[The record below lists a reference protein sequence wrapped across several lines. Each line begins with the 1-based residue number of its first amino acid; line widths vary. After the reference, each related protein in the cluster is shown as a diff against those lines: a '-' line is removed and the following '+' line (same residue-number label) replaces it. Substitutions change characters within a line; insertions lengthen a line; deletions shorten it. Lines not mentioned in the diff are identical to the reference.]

1 MQCTTILY
9 MSNTFILSPSLLEVQ
24 GILWYWVY
32 PPVKLSHSF
41 RWHQSVQFER
51 KVTVECCHS
60 ACAHLTTVIHLH
72 VESCMHAT
80 WIAVRLVMRSTHPH
94 RHHSLFVHVIFRIS
108 DSRWWLL
115 RKCLGAFRDL
125 HYWTRLLEATG
136 YREREKKFLWNIL
149 IPNVT
154 G

>member
-24 GILWYWVY
+24 GILLYWVY
-32 PPVKLSHSF
+32 PPVKLSNSF

-60 ACAHLTTVIHLH
+60 ACAHPTNVIHLH
-72 VESCMHAT
+72 VESCMHAA
-80 WIAVRLVMRSTHPH
+80 WIAARLVMRSAHPR
-94 RHHSLFVHVIFRIS
+94 RHHCLFVHVIFRIS

-115 RKCLGAFRDL
+115 CKCLGEFRDL

-136 YREREKKFLWNIL
+136 HRQRKKVSIQDCY
-149 IPNVT
+149 T
-154 G
+154 SCY